1 MGKYPDQKLGKEQQS
16 TSKES
21 TRKEVTKIKMEHNE
35 IENRKKKDL
44 IHKSKSISLKNYANR
59 ETTSELIK
67 GEAKL

>member
-35 IENRKKKDL
+35 IENRKKK
-44 IHKSKSISLKNYANR
+44 I
-59 ETTSELIK
+59 
-67 GEAKL
+67 

>member
-1 MGKYPDQKLGKEQQS
+1 MRQRTE
-16 TSKES
+16 
-21 TRKEVTKIKMEHNE
+21 
-35 IENRKKKDL
+35 KKDL